1 MGRCATAINQGPFR
15 LFAFS
20 PIQVMRRIVDDRWP
34 IKYPPYMTDEAR
46 DLIARLL
53 ERKPVKRIG
62 MLQASGRLAG
72 CSRER

>member
-1 MGRCATAINQGPFR
+1 
-15 LFAFS
+15 
-20 PIQVMRRIVDDRWP
+20 MRRIVDDRWP